1 LAAPKGK
8 VIDAYDSEVIAL
20 VINTP
25 TNHPQQCVV
34 AHRHH
39 QAVGKSR
46 RRSAAERQTKVVD
59 DCLQQLGAPT
69 VTSQR
74 TAIEL
79 FAEDS
84 SATQNGIAPEPTRH
98 DR

>member
-8 VIDAYDSEVIAL
+8 VIDAYDGEFIAL
-20 VINTP
+20 VINAP
-25 TNHPQQCVV
+25 TNRPQQCVV

-39 QAVGKSR
+39 QAIGKS

-59 DCLQQLGAPT
+59 DRLQPLGAPT

-74 TAIEL
+74 TVIEL
-79 FAEDS
+79 LAEDTP
-84 SATQNGIAPEPTRH
+84 ATQNGIAPEPTRH